1 VEVEVD
7 EGRGRVED
15 NPAVAEAKQE
25 DYVVMALRQMP
36 RLGAQ
41 DWSGWRY
48 DHIAALTKDQAR
60 WIVDIILNEEPEP
73 EVRWMLTTA
82 KVLPFEKEDGKA
94 RACIVG
100 SMLRMFVARVVRLGM
115 RKYMQAEYESF
126 NQFGLGTAAGIDTAF
141 HSVVE
146 HHRAAVEAFI
156 DNPESLE
163 GDQPVL
169 VKYDFKSAFPSIFR
183 DVAFEF
189 AMARFPRLCRYL
201 GLLYT

>member
-1 VEVEVD
+1 MEVEVD

-15 NPAVAEAKQE
+15 NQAVAEAKKE
-25 DYVVMALRQMP
+25 DYVVMAMRQMP

-100 SMLRMFVARVVRLGM
+100 SMLRMFIARVVRLAM
-115 RKYMQAEYESF
+115 RIRS
-126 NQFGLGTAAGIDTAF
+126 TS
-141 HSVVE
+141 HST
-146 HHRAAVEAFI
+146 
-156 DNPESLE
+156 SLAWAPRQE
-163 GDQPVL
+163 VTRHSTVWWSIIGQQWW
-169 VKYDFKSAFPSIFR
+169 PSLITLSLR
-183 DVAFEF
+183 RVIS
-189 AMARFPRLCRYL
+189 RCW
-201 GLLYT
+201 